1 MTVSFVDIFG
11 NNKEISLEEIN
22 YIIPYSGK
30 LVIKNVESDSCVL
43 NHKQIRHGSTF
54 ELPVQ
59 QDDITLSCAID
70 TIRIKILKG
79 EISQESIL
87 DYQDIFKQF
96 MFYTADGCFDYQ
108 DLRNAFNVENENAIK
123 LCSFNKKFS
132 HLLQSHNRDEILKDV
147 KYLPHIFYRPKLHL
161 KQVEEVRPAAIVT
174 RIGTESIRHLASHSE
189 HWKGIKANG
198 LIPERLLARI
208 LEDDYAIYENVAA
221 KTLVDKLYALEKR
234 EKEDTIDCKMNFNL
248 SESYSQGGE
257 RQNFFDAITFLFKG
271 FEKTESSTTQKLIEK
286 TLEVINSILDYL
298 SKCKST
304 NLYRHIK
311 KEKEIRG
318 SLKKTNI
325 FMMDNY
331 YKKVYQLWEML
342 GKKEEIT
349 EILEKKELKEEYL
362 VYVELIILFCL
373 DYMGFK
379 PELDTETLLSKN
391 LFNHCSF
398 SFEDWKI
405 TLNTE
410 KAKLFDGFITAEIT
424 QKKKIPVNFSIDLP
438 DCNDY
443 EHYNATKNNNQ
454 IIFEEKLNENEQTE
468 LCNILQKY
476 IDKKQQGK
484 WKNDFKKTLHDAM
497 MKVFFNKEKIL
508 FVPWKYGIADD
519 YKIAKETL
527 KQICDLIPNGF
538 DECYICNIS
547 RPNELR
553 NITDEE
559 LLSSLIS
566 YSLKNQESPK
576 TKELGIIPVTLND
589 INSFRRLSK
598 IFLKNMITLKNEQN
612 CCPQCGSQLKGD
624 KIQGYYCVNKDCN
637 FKIYNSQCPDC
648 KKKYW
653 YTDYKFPIVF
663 QLDTDSVGMKILL
676 DENNLGFKNITPLIT
691 EDDNHKP
698 ECPYCTKG
706 NTLHY
711 EGKYSIDKFL
721 ITTEKKKRA
730 LSETKN
736 PITIKNDEVQKK
748 SLVTGTVNFV
758 KPSLQN
764 FADEVVQQ
772 NKRSS
777 INCPYCNNYNKETD
791 NLLIL
796 HIYNEHGV
804 RAKADGFIKYLGPM
818 IRCTNCKELI
828 SECPDI
834 DVMKHF
840 NKKCTFRTKPPA
852 IVVRKTPKPSTQVSK
867 PISNKII
874 RDELGICRRCSN
886 YNNGKCLK
894 GRTVGHGT
902 ISCLYYNK

>member
-1 MTVSFVDIFG
+1 MTVSFVDIF
-11 NNKEISLEEIN
+11 ETVTELSLEEIN

-30 LVIKNVESDSCVL
+30 LVIKDVEQNSCVL
-43 NHKQIRHGSTF
+43 NHKLIHNESLF
-54 ELPVQ
+54 ELPVR
-59 QDDITLSCAID
+59 QDDIILTSASN

-79 EISQESIL
+79 EISQESIIE
-87 DYQDIFKQF
+87 YQDICKH
-96 MFYTADGCFDYQ
+96 YLSYVKDGYFDYH
-108 DLRNAFNVENENAIK
+108 DMLKIFDINSNDAIK

-132 HLLQSHNRDEILKDV
+132 ELIQSSNRDDILKYV
-147 KYLPHIFYRPKLHL
+147 KDLPHIFYRPKLHL
-161 KQVEEVRPAAIVT
+161 KQVEEVRPASIVT

-198 LIPERLLARI
+198 LVPERLLARI

-221 KTLVDKLYALEKR
+221 KTIVDRLYAFEKKEYDDIIDIIMNSQLE
-234 EKEDTIDCKMNFNL
+234 D
-248 SESYSQGGE
+248 SYSQGGE
-257 RQNFFDAITFLFKG
+257 RKNFFKALSFLLQG
-271 FEKTESSTTQKLIEK
+271 FAEKKSDTMQQYNEKARKVIE
-286 TLEVINSILDYL
+286 EIIEYL

-304 NLYRHIK
+304 ELYRK
-311 KEKEIRG
+311 LKREKEIKG
-318 SLKKTNI
+318 KLKKTNI

-331 YKKVYQLWEML
+331 YKNVYQLWEIF
-342 GKKEEIT
+342 GKEEEIT
-349 EILEKKELKEEYL
+349 EILDKKEIKEEYL

-379 PELDTETLLSKN
+379 PELEDETLLTNN
-391 LFNHCSF
+391 LFNQCSF

-405 TLNTE
+405 ILNTE

-424 QKKKIPVNFSIDLP
+424 QKKKIPVNFTIDLP
-438 DCNDY
+438 ECNDY
-443 EHYNATKNNNQ
+443 QHYNATKNNNQ

-497 MKVFFNKEKIL
+497 MKVSYNKEQIL

-538 DECYICNIS
+538 DECYILNIS

-553 NITDEE
+553 SITDEE

-566 YSLKNQESPK
+566 YSLKNQESSK
-576 TKELGIIPVTLND
+576 TNELGIIPVTLND
-589 INSFRRLSK
+589 INSFRRFSK

-624 KIQGYYCVNKDCN
+624 KIQGYYCVKKDCN

-648 KKKYW
+648 KKKFW
-653 YTDYKFPIVF
+653 YTDYTFPNVF

-676 DENNLGFKNITPLIT
+676 NENNLGFKNITPLIG
-691 EDDNHKP
+691 EDKTHKP

-748 SLVTGTVNFV
+748 PLVTGTVNFV
-758 KPSLQN
+758 KPTMGNIQNTIHRKEVKMNNVVPKQTSPIKEIKEIRNVNLVKCPCCNIVLNKGNYSNHLQIHSDN
-764 FADEVVQQ
+764 QTYKILSKNLATVDMVLCPICLEAFAKNESFSFL
-772 NKRSS
+772 NHIEEMHPK
-777 INCPYCNNYNKETD
+777 IF
-791 NLLIL
+791 NLRLTKMNTI
-796 HIYNEHGV
+796 
-804 RAKADGFIKYLGPM
+804 
-818 IRCTNCKELI
+818 IRCKNCNSLLLG
-828 SECPDI
+828 
-834 DVMKHF
+834 VH
-840 NKKCTFRTKPPA
+840 PA
-852 IVVRKTPKPSTQVSK
+852 I
-867 PISNKII
+867 II
-874 RDELGICRRCSN
+874 QHLL
-886 YNNGKCLK
+886 NGCKK
-894 GRTVGHGT
+894 
-902 ISCLYYNK
+902 